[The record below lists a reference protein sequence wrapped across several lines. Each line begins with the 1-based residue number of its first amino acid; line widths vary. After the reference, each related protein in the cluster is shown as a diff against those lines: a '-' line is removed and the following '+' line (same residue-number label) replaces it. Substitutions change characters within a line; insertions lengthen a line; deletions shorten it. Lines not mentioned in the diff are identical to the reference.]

1 MTNRSVSDPTTGTV
15 TLTDVLPQGLTV
27 NSTHSHASW
36 DCDVSLSSVTCTN
49 DTVVQPF
56 QSYPL
61 LELNVNV
68 AEDAPCTVTNTV
80 TLSGGGSDAA
90 SASDPTTIT
99 GGDCDTPAPS
109 PTRATDRSCRSTSAA
124 SSRCSTTS
132 PPTTTSTA
140 PARPTPAAGSP
151 ERPFSDM
158 HTVTVASP

>member
-90 SASDPTTIT
+90 SASDSTTIT
-99 GGDCDTPAPS
+99 GGDCDTPAPVPDEGNGSILPIDLGGVLTMFNNISTNNNINS
-109 PTRATDRSCRSTSAA
+109 PGASN
-124 SSRCSTTS
+124 SSR
-132 PPTTTSTA
+132 
-140 PARPTPAAGSP
+140 R
-151 ERPFSDM
+151 
-158 HTVTVASP
+158 